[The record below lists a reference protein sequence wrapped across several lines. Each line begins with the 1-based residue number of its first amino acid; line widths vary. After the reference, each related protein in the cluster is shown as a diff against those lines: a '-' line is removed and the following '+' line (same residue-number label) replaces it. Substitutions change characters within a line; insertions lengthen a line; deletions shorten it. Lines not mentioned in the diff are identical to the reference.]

1 MKGSEFIMVM
11 RVTGLASGMNIDEIV
26 ENMMKAQSIPLNKIK
41 QQKTLLEWQRDSY
54 REMNTLL
61 LDFRSQLTNMKL
73 SSFYRT
79 RSVASTNED
88 IVSAT
93 VASGTG
99 QASYTI
105 SKISSL
111 AVAES
116 RMTNSGI
123 SSDKSKVDTT
133 KSLFSIQ
140 DSFANA
146 DKILWKK
153 GSVESKSIVTK
164 EGEPITLGLADGVQI
179 TDLENM
185 TVEVNG
191 KKYTVID
198 SGTPKSGEVIVDKD
212 TGELTFGDT
221 IAANSTVK
229 VNYVTDKKVENK
241 TITKDSTQIQL
252 KGALVSEQVKLS
264 FKYGNGTSIELSDN
278 PKEDNSKIGQ
288 IIDKD
293 GNKFGEINYE
303 TGVITFNS
311 EFSKYFPAETEN
323 SKEKPKL
330 ELTITSQQNYF
341 SFGLTT
347 HTSKGKIDEKFLIQG
362 SESLNSVMSKVNN
375 SKLGVTMFYDSYSDK
390 VTMTRKETGVYNNN
404 KNGKEIEFND
414 EDFLTRVL
422 GFSNNVASEVPS
434 EVPPEVAP
442 EVSPGNYVKAAN
454 ATFIINGLVTSR
466 QSNTF
471 SMNGVTFTLKKTT
484 DTPVTINVNNDND
497 KLYENIKNFVD
508 KYNELVEK
516 IEKKLSEPKYKNY
529 LPLTDD
535 EKEKLSETQQ
545 EKWENMAKS
554 GILRNDSILS
564 GLITQMRTAI
574 YSAVNQDDLD
584 SAMKSLSAIGI
595 TTTADF
601 TTAKLEIN
609 ESKLKAAIEKDP
621 NSIELLFNGTGA
633 TDGQKGVIQRLY
645 DKVNA
650 TMDQLKERAGNSYS
664 VNNQFTIG
672 RQLDDLDDRIE
683 RFEDR
688 LADLET
694 RYYSQFTAME
704 QAIQKAN
711 SQAAYLAQFFQ

>member
-1 MKGSEFIMVM
+1 MKGSEYIMVM

-93 VASGTG
+93 VASGAG
-99 QASYTI
+99 QSSYTI

-123 SSDKSKVDTT
+123 SKQSSNKVDTT
-133 KSLFSIQ
+133 KSLLSIQ

-146 DKILWKK
+146 DKILWKQ
-153 GSVESKSIVTK
+153 GSIESKSIVTK

-191 KKYTVID
+191 IKYTVID
-198 SGTPKSGEVIVDKD
+198 SGTPKSGEVMVNKD

-241 TITKDSTQIQL
+241 TITKDTTQIQL
-252 KGALVSEQVKLS
+252 KGALVAGQIKLS
-264 FKYGNGTSIELSDN
+264 FKDGTDTTIELSDEYTGIDTN
-278 PKEDNSKIGQ
+278 GNRIGKI
-288 IIDKD
+288 KD
-293 GNKFGEINYE
+293 GDKVVGEINYE

-311 EFSKYFPAETEN
+311 EFSNYFPAETEN
-323 SKEKPKL
+323 SEEKPKL

-347 HTSKGKIDEKFLIQG
+347 HTSKGQIDEKFLIQG

-390 VTMTRKETGVYNNN
+390 VTMTRKETGVYNE
-404 KNGKEIEFND
+404 NGQEIEFTD
-414 EDFLTRVL
+414 GDFLTQVL
-422 GFSNNVASEVPS
+422 GFQNGDS
-434 EVPPEVAP
+434 
-442 EVSPGNYVKAAN
+442 GNYIKAEN
-454 ATFIINGLVTSR
+454 ATITVNGLETSR

-471 SMNGVTFTLKKTT
+471 SINGVTFTLKKTT

-497 KLYENIKNFVD
+497 DLFENIKNFVD

-516 IEKKLSEPKYKNY
+516 IEKKLSEPKYKDY

-535 EKEKLSETQQ
+535 EKEELSETQQ

-564 GLITQMRTAI
+564 GLVTQMRTAI
-574 YSAVNQDDLD
+574 YSGVNQDDLD

-633 TDGQKGVIQRLY
+633 MDGQKGVIQRLY

-711 SQAAYLAQFFQ
+711 SQSAYLAQFFQ

>member
-1 MKGSEFIMVM
+1 MVM

-123 SSDKSKVDTT
+123 SKQSSNKVDTT
-133 KSLFSIQ
+133 KSLFTVQ
-140 DSFANA
+140 GAFANEMS
-146 DKILWKK
+146 WKQ

-191 KKYTVID
+191 IKYTVID
-198 SGTPKSGEVIVDKD
+198 GETPKSGEVMVNKD

-241 TITKDSTQIQL
+241 TITKDTTQIQL
-252 KGALVSEQVKLS
+252 KGALVAGQIKLS
-264 FKYGNGTSIELSDN
+264 FKDGTDTTIELSDEYTGIDTN
-278 PKEDNSKIGQ
+278 GNRIGKI
-288 IIDKD
+288 KD
-293 GNKFGEINYE
+293 GDKVVGEINYE

-390 VTMTRKETGVYNNN
+390 VTMTRKETGVYNE
-404 KNGKEIEFND
+404 NGQEIEFTD
-414 EDFLTRVL
+414 GDFLTQVL
-422 GFSNNVASEVPS
+422 GFHNITPDT
-434 EVPPEVAP
+434 
-442 EVSPGNYVKAAN
+442 PGNYVKAEN
-454 ATFIINGLVTSR
+454 ATFIINGLETSR

-497 KLYENIKNFVD
+497 ALFENIKNFVD

-516 IEKKLSEPKYKNY
+516 IEKKLSEPKYKDY

-535 EKEKLSETQQ
+535 EKEELSETQQ

-574 YSAVNQDDLD
+574 YSGVNQDDLD

>member
-1 MKGSEFIMVM
+1 M

-26 ENMMKAQSIPLNKIK
+26 ENMMKAQSLPLNKIK

-79 RSVASTNED
+79 RSVASTNDD
-88 IVSAT
+88 ILSAT
-93 VASGTG
+93 VASGAG

-105 SKISSL
+105 SRISSL

-123 SSDKSKVDTT
+123 SKLSSNKVDTT
-133 KSLFSIQ
+133 KSLFTIQ
-140 DSFANA
+140 DAFANE
-146 DKILWKK
+146 ISWKQ

-179 TDLENM
+179 TDVENM

-198 SGTPKSGEVIVDKD
+198 SGTPKSGEVMVNKG

-241 TITKDSTQIQL
+241 TIAKDTTQIQL
-252 KGALVSEQVKLS
+252 KGALVAGKINLS
-264 FKYGNGTSIELSDN
+264 FKDGAGTTIELSDEYTGVDTN
-278 PKEDNSKIGQ
+278 GNRIGQ
-288 IIDKD
+288 LKD
-293 GNKFGEINYE
+293 GDKVVGEINYE

-311 EFSKYFPAETEN
+311 EFSNYFPAETEN

-347 HTSKGKIDEKFLIQG
+347 HTSKGQIDEKFLIQG

-390 VTMTRKETGVYNNN
+390 VTMTRKETGVYNE
-404 KNGKEIEFND
+404 NGQEIEFKD
-414 EDFLTRVL
+414 GDFLTQVL
-422 GFSNNVASEVPS
+422 GFQNGNS
-434 EVPPEVAP
+434 
-442 EVSPGNYVKAAN
+442 GNYVKAEN
-454 ATFIINGLVTSR
+454 ATFTVNGLETSR

-497 KLYENIKNFVD
+497 GLYENIKSFVD

-516 IEKKLSEPKYKNY
+516 IEKKLSEPKYKKY

-535 EKEKLSETQQ
+535 EKKELSDTQQ

-574 YSAVNQDDLD
+574 YSGVNQDDLD
-584 SAMKSLSAIGI
+584 SSMKALSAIGI

-601 TTAKLEIN
+601 TSAKLEIN

-664 VNNQFTIG
+664 VNNTFTIG

-683 RFEDR
+683 RFEAR
-688 LADLET
+688 LSDLET

-711 SQAAYLAQFFQ
+711 SQAAYLTQFFK

>member
-1 MKGSEFIMVM
+1 MKGSEYIMVM

-93 VASGTG
+93 VASGAG

-123 SSDKSKVDTT
+123 SKLSSNKVDTT

-146 DKILWKK
+146 DKILWKQ

-164 EGEPITLGLADGVQI
+164 EGKPITLGLADGVKI
-179 TDLENM
+179 TDVKNM

-198 SGTPKSGEVIVDKD
+198 SGTPKSGEVMINKD

-229 VNYVTDKKVENK
+229 VSYVTDKKVENK

-264 FKYGNGTSIELSDN
+264 FKDGNGTTIELSDK

-311 EFSKYFPAETEN
+311 EFNKYFPAETEN

-390 VTMTRKETGVYNNN
+390 VTMTRKETGVYNNSE
-404 KNGKEIEFND
+404 NGQEIEFTD
-414 EDFLTRVL
+414 GDFLTQVL
-422 GFSNNVASEVPS
+422 GFQKGDS
-434 EVPPEVAP
+434 
-442 EVSPGNYVKAAN
+442 GNYVKAKN
-454 ATFIINGLVTSR
+454 ATFIINGLETSR

-564 GLITQMRTAI
+564 GLVTQMRTAI
-574 YSAVNQDDLD
+574 YSGVKQDDLD

-601 TTAKLEIN
+601 TTAKIEIN

>member
-1 MKGSEFIMVM
+1 MVM

-93 VASGTG
+93 VASGAG
-99 QASYTI
+99 QSSYTI

-123 SSDKSKVDTT
+123 SKQSSNKVDTT
-133 KSLFSIQ
+133 KSLFTVQ
-140 DSFANA
+140 GAFANEMS
-146 DKILWKK
+146 WEQ

-191 KKYTVID
+191 IKYTVID
-198 SGTPKSGEVIVDKD
+198 SGTPKSGEVMVNKD

-241 TITKDSTQIQL
+241 TITKDTTQIQL
-252 KGALVSEQVKLS
+252 KGALVAGRQIKLS
-264 FKYGNGTSIELSDN
+264 FKDGTDTTIELSDEYTGIDTN
-278 PKEDNSKIGQ
+278 GNRIGKIKDA
-288 IIDKD
+288 DKVV
-293 GNKFGEINYE
+293 GEINYE

-311 EFSKYFPAETEN
+311 EFSNYFPTETEN
-323 SKEKPKL
+323 SEEKPKL

-347 HTSKGKIDEKFLIQG
+347 HTSKGQIDEKFLIQG

-390 VTMTRKETGVYNNN
+390 VTMTRKETGVYNE
-404 KNGKEIEFND
+404 NGQEIEFTD
-414 EDFLTRVL
+414 GDFLTQVL
-422 GFSNNVASEVPS
+422 GFQNGDS
-434 EVPPEVAP
+434 
-442 EVSPGNYVKAAN
+442 GNYIKAEN
-454 ATFIINGLVTSR
+454 ATFTVNGLETSR

-471 SMNGVTFTLKKTT
+471 SINGVTFTLKKTT

-497 KLYENIKNFVD
+497 ALFENIKNFVD

-516 IEKKLSEPKYKNY
+516 IEKKLSEPKYKDY

-535 EKEKLSETQQ
+535 EKEELSETQQ

>member
-1 MKGSEFIMVM
+1 MKGSEFIVVM

-99 QASYTI
+99 QSSYTI

-123 SSDKSKVDTT
+123 SKQSSNKVDTT
-133 KSLFSIQ
+133 KSLFTVQ
-140 DSFANA
+140 GAFANEMS
-146 DKILWKK
+146 WKQ

-179 TDLENM
+179 TDVENM

-198 SGTPKSGEVIVDKD
+198 SGTPDSGEVNPKSGEVIVDKVS
-212 TGELTFGDT
+212 GELTFGDT

-264 FKYGNGTSIELSDN
+264 FKDGNGTSIELSDK
-278 PKEDNSKIGQ
+278 PIEDNSKIGQ

-390 VTMTRKETGVYNNN
+390 VTMTRKETGVYNE
-404 KNGKEIEFND
+404 NGQEIEFTD
-414 EDFLTRVL
+414 GDFLTQVL
-422 GFSNNVASEVPS
+422 GFQNGDS
-434 EVPPEVAP
+434 
-442 EVSPGNYVKAAN
+442 GNYVKAEN
-454 ATFIINGLVTSR
+454 ATFIINGLETSR

-497 KLYENIKNFVD
+497 ALFENIKNFVD

-564 GLITQMRTAI
+564 GLVTQMRTAI
-574 YSAVNQDDLD
+574 YSGVNQDDLD

>member
-1 MKGSEFIMVM
+1 MVM

-93 VASGTG
+93 VASGAG

-105 SKISSL
+105 SKIKSL

-140 DSFANA
+140 DAFA
-146 DKILWKK
+146 KEITWKQ

-164 EGEPITLGLADGVQI
+164 EGEPITLGLADGVKI
-179 TDLENM
+179 TDVKNM

-198 SGTPKSGEVIVDKD
+198 SGTPESGEVKPNSGEVIVDKD

-241 TITKDSTQIQL
+241 TITKDTTQIQL
-252 KGALVSEQVKLS
+252 KGALVAGQIKLS
-264 FKYGNGTSIELSDN
+264 FKDGTDTTIELSDK
-278 PKEDNSKIGQ
+278 PIVDNSKIGQ

-311 EFSKYFPAETEN
+311 EFSNYFPAETEN
-323 SKEKPKL
+323 SEEKPKL

-347 HTSKGKIDEKFLIQG
+347 HTSKGQIDEKFLIQG

-390 VTMTRKETGVYNNN
+390 VTMTRKETGVYNE
-404 KNGKEIEFND
+404 NGQEIEFT
-414 EDFLTRVL
+414 EGDFLTQVL
-422 GFSNNVASEVPS
+422 GFQNITPDT
-434 EVPPEVAP
+434 
-442 EVSPGNYVKAAN
+442 PGNYVKAEN
-454 ATFIINGLVTSR
+454 ATFTVNGLETSR

-484 DTPVTINVNNDND
+484 DTPVTININNDND
-497 KLYENIKNFVD
+497 ALYENIKNFVD

-516 IEKKLSEPKYKNY
+516 IEKKLSEPKYKDY

-535 EKEKLSETQQ
+535 EKEELSETQQ

-564 GLITQMRTAI
+564 GLVTQMRTAI
-574 YSAVNQDDLD
+574 YSGVNQDDLD

>member
-93 VASGTG
+93 VASGAG
-99 QASYTI
+99 QSSYTI
-105 SKISSL
+105 SEISSL

-123 SSDKSKVDTT
+123 SKQSSNKVDTT
-133 KSLFSIQ
+133 KSLFTVQ
-140 DSFANA
+140 GAFANEMS
-146 DKILWKK
+146 WKQ

-191 KKYTVID
+191 IKYTVID
-198 SGTPKSGEVIVDKD
+198 SGTPKSGEVLVNKD

-241 TITKDSTQIQL
+241 TITKDTTQIQL
-252 KGALVSEQVKLS
+252 KGALVAGQIKLS
-264 FKYGNGTSIELSDN
+264 FKDGTDTTIELSDEYTGIDTN
-278 PKEDNSKIGQ
+278 GNRIGKI
-288 IIDKD
+288 KD
-293 GNKFGEINYE
+293 GDKVVGEINYE

-311 EFSKYFPAETEN
+311 EFSNYFPAETEN
-323 SKEKPKL
+323 SEEKPKL

-347 HTSKGKIDEKFLIQG
+347 HTSKGQIDEKFLIQG

-390 VTMTRKETGVYNNN
+390 VTMTRKETGVYNE
-404 KNGKEIEFND
+404 NGQEIEFTD
-414 EDFLTRVL
+414 GDFLTQVL
-422 GFSNNVASEVPS
+422 GFQNGDS
-434 EVPPEVAP
+434 
-442 EVSPGNYVKAAN
+442 GNYIKAEN
-454 ATFIINGLVTSR
+454 ATFTVNGLETSR

-497 KLYENIKNFVD
+497 ALFENIKNFVD

>member
-1 MKGSEFIMVM
+1 MVM

-99 QASYTI
+99 QSSYTI

-123 SSDKSKVDTT
+123 SKQSSNKVDTT
-133 KSLFSIQ
+133 KSLFTVQ
-140 DSFANA
+140 GAFANEMS
-146 DKILWKK
+146 WKQ

-191 KKYTVID
+191 IKYTVID
-198 SGTPKSGEVIVDKD
+198 GETPKSGEVMVNKD

-241 TITKDSTQIQL
+241 TITKDTTQIQL
-252 KGALVSEQVKLS
+252 KGALVAGQIKLS
-264 FKYGNGTSIELSDN
+264 FKDGTDTTIELSDEYTGIDTN
-278 PKEDNSKIGQ
+278 GNRIGKI
-288 IIDKD
+288 KD
-293 GNKFGEINYE
+293 GDKVVGEINYE

-311 EFSKYFPAETEN
+311 EFSNYFPAETEN

-390 VTMTRKETGVYNNN
+390 VTMTRKETGVYNNSE
-404 KNGKEIEFND
+404 NGKEIEFTD
-414 EDFLTRVL
+414 GDFLTQVL
-422 GFSNNVASEVPS
+422 GFQNGDS
-434 EVPPEVAP
+434 
-442 EVSPGNYVKAAN
+442 GNYVKAEN
-454 ATFIINGLVTSR
+454 ATFIINGLETSR

-497 KLYENIKNFVD
+497 ALFENIKNFVD

-564 GLITQMRTAI
+564 GLVTQMRTAI
-574 YSAVNQDDLD
+574 YSGVNQDDLD

-688 LADLET
+688 LADFET

>member
-1 MKGSEFIMVM
+1 MVM

-79 RSVASTNED
+79 RSIASTNED

-105 SKISSL
+105 SKIKSL

-133 KSLFSIQ
+133 KSLFTVQ
-140 DSFANA
+140 GAFANEMS
-146 DKILWKK
+146 WKQ

-191 KKYTVID
+191 IKYTVID
-198 SGTPKSGEVIVDKD
+198 SGTPKSGEVMVNKD

-241 TITKDSTQIQL
+241 TITKDTTQIQL
-252 KGALVSEQVKLS
+252 KGALVAGQIKLS
-264 FKYGNGTSIELSDN
+264 FKDGTDTTIELSDKYTGIDTN
-278 PKEDNSKIGQ
+278 GNRIGQ
-288 IIDKD
+288 LKD
-293 GNKFGEINYE
+293 GDKVVGEINYE

-390 VTMTRKETGVYNNN
+390 VTMTRKETGVYNNSE
-404 KNGKEIEFND
+404 NGQEIEFTD
-414 EDFLTRVL
+414 GDFLTQVL
-422 GFSNNVASEVPS
+422 GFHNITPDT
-434 EVPPEVAP
+434 
-442 EVSPGNYVKAAN
+442 PGNYVKAKN
-454 ATFIINGLVTSR
+454 ATFIINGLETSR

-564 GLITQMRTAI
+564 GLVTQMRTAI
-574 YSAVNQDDLD
+574 YSGVKQDDLD

>member
-1 MKGSEFIMVM
+1 MVM

-93 VASGTG
+93 VASGAG
-99 QASYTI
+99 QSSYTI

-123 SSDKSKVDTT
+123 SKQSFNKVDTT
-133 KSLFSIQ
+133 KSLFTVQ
-140 DSFANA
+140 GAFANEMS
-146 DKILWKK
+146 WKQ

-191 KKYTVID
+191 IKYTVID
-198 SGTPKSGEVIVDKD
+198 SGTPKSGEVMVNKD

-241 TITKDSTQIQL
+241 TITKDTTQIQL
-252 KGALVSEQVKLS
+252 KGALVAGQIKLS
-264 FKYGNGTSIELSDN
+264 FKDGTDTTIELSDEYTGIDTN
-278 PKEDNSKIGQ
+278 GNRIGKI
-288 IIDKD
+288 KD
-293 GNKFGEINYE
+293 GDKVVGEINYE

-311 EFSKYFPAETEN
+311 EFSNYFPAETEN
-323 SKEKPKL
+323 SEEKPKL

-347 HTSKGKIDEKFLIQG
+347 HTSKGQIDEKFLIQG

-390 VTMTRKETGVYNNN
+390 VTMTRKETGVYNE
-404 KNGKEIEFND
+404 NGQEIEFTD
-414 EDFLTRVL
+414 GDFLTQVL
-422 GFSNNVASEVPS
+422 GFQNGDS
-434 EVPPEVAP
+434 
-442 EVSPGNYVKAAN
+442 GNYIKAEN
-454 ATFIINGLVTSR
+454 ATFTVNGLETSR

-471 SMNGVTFTLKKTT
+471 SINGVTFTLKKTT

-497 KLYENIKNFVD
+497 ALFENIKNFVD

-516 IEKKLSEPKYKNY
+516 IEKKLSEPKYKDY

-535 EKEKLSETQQ
+535 EKEELSETQQ

>member
-1 MKGSEFIMVM
+1 MVM

-93 VASGTG
+93 VASGAG
-99 QASYTI
+99 QSSYTI

-123 SSDKSKVDTT
+123 SKQSSNKVDTT

-140 DSFANA
+140 DAFA
-146 DKILWKK
+146 KEMSWKQ

-164 EGEPITLGLADGVQI
+164 EGGRTISLGLADGVQI

-191 KKYTVID
+191 IKYTVID
-198 SGTPKSGEVIVDKD
+198 GETPKSGEVMVNKD

-241 TITKDSTQIQL
+241 TITKDTTQIQL
-252 KGALVSEQVKLS
+252 KGALVSEQIKLS
-264 FKYGNGTSIELSDN
+264 FKDGTDTTIELSDEYTGIDTN
-278 PKEDNSKIGQ
+278 GNRIGKI
-288 IIDKD
+288 KD
-293 GNKFGEINYE
+293 GDKVVGEINYE

-311 EFSKYFPAETEN
+311 EFSNYFPAETEN
-323 SKEKPKL
+323 SEEKPKL

-390 VTMTRKETGVYNNN
+390 VTMTRKETGVYNNSE
-404 KNGKEIEFND
+404 NGKEIEFA
-414 EDFLTRVL
+414 EGDFLTQVL
-422 GFSNNVASEVPS
+422 GFHNITPDT
-434 EVPPEVAP
+434 
-442 EVSPGNYVKAAN
+442 PGNYIKAEN
-454 ATFIINGLVTSR
+454 ATFIINGLETSR

-471 SMNGVTFTLKKTT
+471 SINGVTFTLKKTT

-497 KLYENIKNFVD
+497 ALFENIKNFVD

-516 IEKKLSEPKYKNY
+516 IEKKLSEPKYKDY

-535 EKEKLSETQQ
+535 EKEELSETQQ

-574 YSAVNQDDLD
+574 YSGVNQDDLD

>member
-1 MKGSEFIMVM
+1 MKGSEDIMVL

-26 ENMMKAQSIPLNKIK
+26 ENMIKAQSIPLNKIK

-79 RSVASTNED
+79 RSVSSTNEEL
-88 IVSAT
+88 VSAT
-93 VASGTG
+93 VASAAG

-116 RMTNSGI
+116 RMTASGI
-123 SSDKSKVDTT
+123 SSESSKVDTT
-133 KSLFSIQ
+133 KSLFTIQ
-140 DSFANA
+140 KDFANT
-146 DKILWKK
+146 ISWKQ

-179 TDLENM
+179 TDVENM

-191 KKYTVID
+191 KKYMVID
-198 SGTPKSGEVIVDKD
+198 SGTPNSGEVMVNKD

-241 TITKDSTQIQL
+241 TITNETTQIQL
-252 KGALVSEQVKLS
+252 KGALVEGQIKLS
-264 FKYGNGTSIELSDN
+264 FKDDTGENIELSDQYTGIDKN
-278 PKEDNSKIGQ
+278 GNRIGQ
-288 IIDKD
+288 IKD
-293 GNKFGEINYE
+293 GDEVVGEINYE
-303 TGVITFNS
+303 TGVITFNPK
-311 EFSKYFPAETEN
+311 FSDYFPAETED

-330 ELTITSQQNYF
+330 EMTITSQQNYF

-347 HTSKGKIDEKFLIQG
+347 HTSKGQIDETFLIQG

-390 VTMTRKETGVYNNN
+390 VTMTRKETGVYNE
-404 KNGKEIEFND
+404 NGQEIEFT
-414 EDFLTRVL
+414 EGDFLTQVL
-422 GFSNNVASEVPS
+422 GFQNVTPENSE
-434 EVPPEVAP
+434 
-442 EVSPGNYVKAAN
+442 NYIEAKN
-454 ATFIINGLVTSR
+454 ATFTINGLETSR

-484 DTPVTINVNNDND
+484 DEPVTINVNNDND
-497 KLYENIKNFVD
+497 ALYENIKSFVD

-516 IEKKLSEPKYKNY
+516 IEKKLSEPKYKDY

-535 EKEKLSETQQ
+535 ERENLSETQQ
-545 EKWENMAKS
+545 EKWEDMAKS

-574 YSAVNQDDLD
+574 YSGVNQDGLD
-584 SAMKSLSAIGI
+584 STMKSLSAIGI

-601 TTAKLEIN
+601 TSAKLEID
-609 ESKLKAAIEKDP
+609 ETKLKAAIEKDP

-688 LADLET
+688 LANLET

>member
-1 MKGSEFIMVM
+1 MVM

-93 VASGTG
+93 VASGAG

-105 SKISSL
+105 SKIKSL

-146 DKILWKK
+146 DKILWKQ

-164 EGEPITLGLADGVQI
+164 EGKPITLGLADGVQI
-179 TDLENM
+179 TDVENM

-191 KKYTVID
+191 KKYTVIESETTD
-198 SGTPKSGEVIVDKD
+198 SGEVNPNSGEVIVDKVS
-212 TGELTFGDT
+212 GELTFGDT

-241 TITKDSTQIQL
+241 TITKDTTQIQL

-264 FKYGNGTSIELSDN
+264 FKDGNGTSIELSDK
-278 PKEDNSKIGQ
+278 PIEDNSKIGQ

-390 VTMTRKETGVYNNN
+390 VTMTRKETGVYNNSE
-404 KNGKEIEFND
+404 NGKEIEFTD
-414 EDFLTRVL
+414 GDFLTQVL
-422 GFSNNVASEVPS
+422 GFQNGDS
-434 EVPPEVAP
+434 
-442 EVSPGNYVKAAN
+442 GNYINAEN
-454 ATFIINGLVTSR
+454 ATFTVNGLETSR

-471 SMNGVTFTLKKTT
+471 SINGVTFTLKKTT

-516 IEKKLSEPKYKNY
+516 IEKKLSEKKYKNY

-564 GLITQMRTAI
+564 GLVTQMRTAI
-574 YSAVNQDDLD
+574 YSGVKQDDLD

>member
-1 MKGSEFIMVM
+1 MVM

-93 VASGTG
+93 VASGAG
-99 QASYTI
+99 QSSYTI

-123 SSDKSKVDTT
+123 SKQSSNKVDTT
-133 KSLFSIQ
+133 KSLFTVQ
-140 DSFANA
+140 GAFANEMS
-146 DKILWKK
+146 WKQ

-191 KKYTVID
+191 IKYTVID
-198 SGTPKSGEVIVDKD
+198 SGTPKSGEVMVNKD

-241 TITKDSTQIQL
+241 TITKDTTQIQL
-252 KGALVSEQVKLS
+252 KGALVAGQIKLS
-264 FKYGNGTSIELSDN
+264 FKDGTDTTIELSDEYTGIDTN
-278 PKEDNSKIGQ
+278 GNRIGKIKGG
-288 IIDKD
+288 DKVV
-293 GNKFGEINYE
+293 GEINYE

-311 EFSKYFPAETEN
+311 EFSNYFPAETEN
-323 SKEKPKL
+323 SEEKPKL

-347 HTSKGKIDEKFLIQG
+347 HTSKGQIDEKFLIQG

-390 VTMTRKETGVYNNN
+390 VTMTRKETGVYNE
-404 KNGKEIEFND
+404 NGQEIEFTD
-414 EDFLTRVL
+414 GDFLTQVL
-422 GFSNNVASEVPS
+422 GFQNGDS
-434 EVPPEVAP
+434 
-442 EVSPGNYVKAAN
+442 GNYIKAEN
-454 ATFIINGLVTSR
+454 ATFTVNGLETSR

-471 SMNGVTFTLKKTT
+471 SINGVTFTLKKTT

-497 KLYENIKNFVD
+497 ALFENIKNFVD

>member
-1 MKGSEFIMVM
+1 MVM

-93 VASGTG
+93 VASGAG
-99 QASYTI
+99 QSSYTI

-123 SSDKSKVDTT
+123 SKQSSNKVDTT
-133 KSLFSIQ
+133 KSLFTVQ
-140 DSFANA
+140 GAFANEMS
-146 DKILWKK
+146 WKQ

-191 KKYTVID
+191 IKYTVID
-198 SGTPKSGEVIVDKD
+198 SGTPKSGEVMVNKD

-241 TITKDSTQIQL
+241 TITKDTTQIQL
-252 KGALVSEQVKLS
+252 KGALVAGQIKLS
-264 FKYGNGTSIELSDN
+264 FKDGTDTTIELSDEYTGIDTN
-278 PKEDNSKIGQ
+278 GNRIGKI
-288 IIDKD
+288 KD
-293 GNKFGEINYE
+293 GDKVVGEINYE

-323 SKEKPKL
+323 SEEKPKL

-347 HTSKGKIDEKFLIQG
+347 HTSKGQIDEKFLIQG

-390 VTMTRKETGVYNNN
+390 VTMTRKETGVYNE
-404 KNGKEIEFND
+404 NGQEIEFTD
-414 EDFLTRVL
+414 GDFLTQVL
-422 GFSNNVASEVPS
+422 GFQNGDS
-434 EVPPEVAP
+434 
-442 EVSPGNYVKAAN
+442 GNYIKAEN
-454 ATFIINGLVTSR
+454 ATFTVNGLETSR

-471 SMNGVTFTLKKTT
+471 SINGVTFTLKKTT

-497 KLYENIKNFVD
+497 ALFENIKNFVD

-516 IEKKLSEPKYKNY
+516 IEKKLSEPKYKDY

-535 EKEKLSETQQ
+535 EKEELSETQQ

>member
-1 MKGSEFIMVM
+1 MVM

-79 RSVASTNED
+79 RSIASTNED

-123 SSDKSKVDTT
+123 SKLSSNKVDTT

-140 DSFANA
+140 DAFA
-146 DKILWKK
+146 KEITWKQ

-164 EGEPITLGLADGVQI
+164 EGEPITLGLADGVKI
-179 TDLENM
+179 TDVENM

-198 SGTPKSGEVIVDKD
+198 SGTPDSGEVNPKSGEVIVDKVS
-212 TGELTFGDT
+212 GELTFGDT

-241 TITKDSTQIQL
+241 TITKDTTQIQL
-252 KGALVSEQVKLS
+252 KGALVAGQIKLS
-264 FKYGNGTSIELSDN
+264 FKDGTDTTIELSDEYTGIDTN
-278 PKEDNSKIGQ
+278 GNRIGKI
-288 IIDKD
+288 KD
-293 GNKFGEINYE
+293 GDKVVGEINYE

-311 EFSKYFPAETEN
+311 EFNKYFPAETEN

-390 VTMTRKETGVYNNN
+390 VTMTRKETGVYNNSE
-404 KNGKEIEFND
+404 NGQEIEFTD
-414 EDFLTRVL
+414 GDFLTQVL
-422 GFSNNVASEVPS
+422 GFQNGDS
-434 EVPPEVAP
+434 
-442 EVSPGNYVKAAN
+442 GNYIKAEN
-454 ATFIINGLVTSR
+454 ATFTVNGLETSR

-471 SMNGVTFTLKKTT
+471 SINGVTFTLKKTT

-497 KLYENIKNFVD
+497 ALFENIKNFVD

-516 IEKKLSEPKYKNY
+516 IEKKLSEPKYKDY

-535 EKEKLSETQQ
+535 EKEELSETQQ

>member
-93 VASGTG
+93 VASGAG
-99 QASYTI
+99 QSSYTI

-123 SSDKSKVDTT
+123 SKQSSNKVDTT
-133 KSLFSIQ
+133 KSLFTVQ
-140 DSFANA
+140 GAFANEMS
-146 DKILWKK
+146 WKQ

-191 KKYTVID
+191 IKYTVID
-198 SGTPKSGEVIVDKD
+198 SGTPKSGEVMVNKD

-241 TITKDSTQIQL
+241 TITKDTTQIQL
-252 KGALVSEQVKLS
+252 KGALVAGQIKLS
-264 FKYGNGTSIELSDN
+264 FKDGTDTTIELSDEYTGIDTN
-278 PKEDNSKIGQ
+278 GNRIGKI
-288 IIDKD
+288 KD
-293 GNKFGEINYE
+293 GDKVVGEINYE

-311 EFSKYFPAETEN
+311 EFSNYFPAETEN
-323 SKEKPKL
+323 SEEKPKL

-347 HTSKGKIDEKFLIQG
+347 HTSKGQIDEKFLIQG

-390 VTMTRKETGVYNNN
+390 VTMTRKETGVYNE
-404 KNGKEIEFND
+404 NGQEIEFTD
-414 EDFLTRVL
+414 GDFLTQVL
-422 GFSNNVASEVPS
+422 GFHNITPDT
-434 EVPPEVAP
+434 
-442 EVSPGNYVKAAN
+442 PGNYVKAEN
-454 ATFIINGLVTSR
+454 ATFIINGLETSR

-497 KLYENIKNFVD
+497 KLYENIKSFVD

-564 GLITQMRTAI
+564 GLVTQMRTAI
-574 YSAVNQDDLD
+574 YSGVNQDDLD

-711 SQAAYLAQFFQ
+711 SQSAYLAQFFQ

>member
-1 MKGSEFIMVM
+1 MVM

-79 RSVASTNED
+79 RSIASTNED

-93 VASGTG
+93 VASGAG

-123 SSDKSKVDTT
+123 SKLSSNKVDTT

-140 DSFANA
+140 DAFA
-146 DKILWKK
+146 KEITWKQ

-191 KKYTVID
+191 IKYTVID
-198 SGTPKSGEVIVDKD
+198 GETPKSGEVMVNKD

-229 VNYVTDKKVENK
+229 VSYVTDKKVENK

-264 FKYGNGTSIELSDN
+264 FKDGNGTSIELSDK
-278 PKEDNSKIGQ
+278 PIEDNSKIGQ

-293 GNKFGEINYE
+293 GNKVGEINYE

-311 EFSKYFPAETEN
+311 EFSNYFPAETEN
-323 SKEKPKL
+323 SEEKPKL

-390 VTMTRKETGVYNNN
+390 VTMTRKETGVYNE
-404 KNGKEIEFND
+404 NGQEIEFTD
-414 EDFLTRVL
+414 GDFLTQVL
-422 GFSNNVASEVPS
+422 GFQNGDS
-434 EVPPEVAP
+434 
-442 EVSPGNYVKAAN
+442 GNYVKAEN
-454 ATFIINGLVTSR
+454 ATFIINGLETSR

-471 SMNGVTFTLKKTT
+471 SINGVTFTLKKTT

-497 KLYENIKNFVD
+497 KLYENIKSFVD

-564 GLITQMRTAI
+564 GLVTQMRTAI
-574 YSAVNQDDLD
+574 YSGVNQDDLD

>member
-1 MKGSEFIMVM
+1 MKGSEYIMVM

-93 VASGTG
+93 VASGAG
-99 QASYTI
+99 QSSYTI

-123 SSDKSKVDTT
+123 SKQSSNKVDTT
-133 KSLFSIQ
+133 KSLLSIQ

-146 DKILWKK
+146 DKILWKQ

-191 KKYTVID
+191 MKYTVID
-198 SGTPKSGEVIVDKD
+198 SGTPKSGEVMVNKD

-241 TITKDSTQIQL
+241 TITKDTTQIQL
-252 KGALVSEQVKLS
+252 KGALVAGQIKLS
-264 FKYGNGTSIELSDN
+264 FKDGTDTTIELSDEYTGIDTN
-278 PKEDNSKIGQ
+278 GNRIGKI
-288 IIDKD
+288 KD
-293 GNKFGEINYE
+293 GDKVVGEINYE

-311 EFSKYFPAETEN
+311 EFSNYFPAETEN
-323 SKEKPKL
+323 SEEKPKL

-347 HTSKGKIDEKFLIQG
+347 HTSKGQIDEKFLIQG

-390 VTMTRKETGVYNNN
+390 VTMTRKETGVYNE
-404 KNGKEIEFND
+404 NGQEIEFTD
-414 EDFLTRVL
+414 GDFLTQVL
-422 GFSNNVASEVPS
+422 GFQNGDS
-434 EVPPEVAP
+434 
-442 EVSPGNYVKAAN
+442 GNYIKAEN
-454 ATFIINGLVTSR
+454 ATFTVNGLETSR

-471 SMNGVTFTLKKTT
+471 SINGVTFTLKKTT

-497 KLYENIKNFVD
+497 DLFENIKNFVD

-516 IEKKLSEPKYKNY
+516 IEKKLSEPKYKDY

-535 EKEKLSETQQ
+535 EKEELSETQQ

-564 GLITQMRTAI
+564 GLVTQMRTAI
-574 YSAVNQDDLD
+574 YSGVNQDDLD

-633 TDGQKGVIQRLY
+633 MDGQKGVIQRLY

-711 SQAAYLAQFFQ
+711 SQSAYLAQFFQ

>member
-1 MKGSEFIMVM
+1 MVM

-93 VASGTG
+93 VASGAG
-99 QASYTI
+99 QSSYTI

-123 SSDKSKVDTT
+123 SKQSSNKVDTT
-133 KSLFSIQ
+133 KSLFTVQ
-140 DSFANA
+140 GAFAN
-146 DKILWKK
+146 KMSWKQ

-191 KKYTVID
+191 IKYTVID
-198 SGTPKSGEVIVDKD
+198 SGTPKSGEVMVNKD

-241 TITKDSTQIQL
+241 TITKDTTQIQL
-252 KGALVSEQVKLS
+252 KGALVPEQIKLS
-264 FKYGNGTSIELSDN
+264 FKDSAGTTVELSDEY
-278 PKEDNSKIGQ
+278 KEVDTNGNRIGQ
-288 IIDKD
+288 LKD
-293 GNKFGEINYE
+293 GDKVVGEINYE

-311 EFSKYFPAETEN
+311 EFSNYFPAETEN
-323 SKEKPKL
+323 SEEKPKL

-347 HTSKGKIDEKFLIQG
+347 HTSKGQIDEKFLIQG

-390 VTMTRKETGVYNNN
+390 VTMTRKETGVYNE
-404 KNGKEIEFND
+404 NGQEIEFTD
-414 EDFLTRVL
+414 GDFLTQVL
-422 GFSNNVASEVPS
+422 GFQNGDS
-434 EVPPEVAP
+434 
-442 EVSPGNYVKAAN
+442 GNYIKAEN
-454 ATFIINGLVTSR
+454 ATFTVNGLETSR

-471 SMNGVTFTLKKTT
+471 SINGVTFTLKKTT

-497 KLYENIKNFVD
+497 KLYENIKSFVD

-564 GLITQMRTAI
+564 GLVTQMRTAI

>member
-1 MKGSEFIMVM
+1 MKGSEYIMVM

-93 VASGTG
+93 VASGAG
-99 QASYTI
+99 QSSYTI
-105 SKISSL
+105 SEISSL

-123 SSDKSKVDTT
+123 SKQSSNKVDTT
-133 KSLFSIQ
+133 KSLFTVQ
-140 DSFANA
+140 GAFAN
-146 DKILWKK
+146 KMSWKQ

-198 SGTPKSGEVIVDKD
+198 SGTPKSGEVMINKD

-229 VNYVTDKKVENK
+229 VSYVTDKKVENK

-264 FKYGNGTSIELSDN
+264 FKDGNGTTIELSDKYTGIDTN
-278 PKEDNSKIGQ
+278 GNRIGQ
-288 IIDKD
+288 LKD
-293 GNKFGEINYE
+293 GDKVVGEINYE

-390 VTMTRKETGVYNNN
+390 VTMTRKETGVYNNSE
-404 KNGKEIEFND
+404 NGQEIEFTD
-414 EDFLTRVL
+414 GDFLTQVL
-422 GFSNNVASEVPS
+422 GFHNITPD
-434 EVPPEVAP
+434 P
-442 EVSPGNYVKAAN
+442 PGNYVKAKN
-454 ATFIINGLVTSR
+454 ATFIINGLETSR

-516 IEKKLSEPKYKNY
+516 IEKKLSEKKYKNY

-564 GLITQMRTAI
+564 GLVTQMRTAI
-574 YSAVNQDDLD
+574 YSGVKQDDLD

-683 RFEDR
+683 RFEAR
-688 LADLET
+688 LSDLET

-711 SQAAYLAQFFQ
+711 SQAAYLTQFFK

>member
-93 VASGTG
+93 VASGAG

-123 SSDKSKVDTT
+123 SKLSSNKVDTT

-140 DSFANA
+140 DAFA
-146 DKILWKK
+146 KEITWKQ

-164 EGEPITLGLADGVQI
+164 EGEPITLGLADGVKI
-179 TDLENM
+179 TDVENM

-198 SGTPKSGEVIVDKD
+198 SGTPKSGEVMINKD
-212 TGELTFGDT
+212 TGVLTFGDT

-229 VNYVTDKKVENK
+229 VSYVTDKKVENK
-241 TITKDSTQIQL
+241 TITKDTTQIQL
-252 KGALVSEQVKLS
+252 KGALVSEQIKLS
-264 FKYGNGTSIELSDN
+264 FKDGNGTSIELSDK
-278 PKEDNSKIGQ
+278 PKEDNSKIGE

-293 GNKFGEINYE
+293 KNKFGEINYE

-311 EFSKYFPAETEN
+311 EFSNYFPAETEN
-323 SKEKPKL
+323 SEEKPKL

-347 HTSKGKIDEKFLIQG
+347 HTSKGQIDEKFLIQG

-390 VTMTRKETGVYNNN
+390 VTMTRKETGVYNE
-404 KNGKEIEFND
+404 NGQEIEFTD
-414 EDFLTRVL
+414 GDFLTQVL
-422 GFSNNVASEVPS
+422 GFHNITPDT
-434 EVPPEVAP
+434 
-442 EVSPGNYVKAAN
+442 PGNYVKAEN
-454 ATFIINGLVTSR
+454 ATFIINGLETSR

-497 KLYENIKNFVD
+497 KLYENIKSFVD

>member
-1 MKGSEFIMVM
+1 MVL

-93 VASGTG
+93 VASGAG
-99 QASYTI
+99 QSSYTI

-123 SSDKSKVDTT
+123 SKQSSNKVDTT
-133 KSLFSIQ
+133 KSLFTVQ
-140 DSFANA
+140 GAFANEMS
-146 DKILWKK
+146 WKQ

-191 KKYTVID
+191 IKYTVID
-198 SGTPKSGEVIVDKD
+198 SGTPKSGEVMVNKD

-241 TITKDSTQIQL
+241 TITKDTTQIQL
-252 KGALVSEQVKLS
+252 KGALVAGQIKLS
-264 FKYGNGTSIELSDN
+264 FKDGTDTTIELSDEYTGIDTN
-278 PKEDNSKIGQ
+278 GNRIGKI
-288 IIDKD
+288 KD
-293 GNKFGEINYE
+293 GDKVVGEINYE

-311 EFSKYFPAETEN
+311 EFSNYFPAETEN
-323 SKEKPKL
+323 SEEKPKL

-347 HTSKGKIDEKFLIQG
+347 HTSKGQIDEKFLIQG

-390 VTMTRKETGVYNNN
+390 VTMTRKETGVYNE
-404 KNGKEIEFND
+404 NGQEIEFT
-414 EDFLTRVL
+414 EGDFLTQVL
-422 GFSNNVASEVPS
+422 GFQNVTPENSE
-434 EVPPEVAP
+434 
-442 EVSPGNYVKAAN
+442 NYIEAKN
-454 ATFIINGLVTSR
+454 ATFTINGLETSR

-484 DTPVTINVNNDND
+484 DEPVTINVNNDND
-497 KLYENIKNFVD
+497 ALYENIKSFVD

-516 IEKKLSEPKYKNY
+516 IEKKLSEPKYKDY

-535 EKEKLSETQQ
+535 ERENLSETQQ
-545 EKWENMAKS
+545 EKWEDMAKS

-574 YSAVNQDDLD
+574 YSGVNQDDLD
-584 SAMKSLSAIGI
+584 STMKSLSAIGI

-601 TTAKLEIN
+601 TSAKLEID
-609 ESKLKAAIEKDP
+609 ETKLKAAIEKDP

-688 LADLET
+688 LANLET

>member
-1 MKGSEFIMVM
+1 MVM

-93 VASGTG
+93 VASGAG
-99 QASYTI
+99 QSSYTI

-123 SSDKSKVDTT
+123 SKQSSNKVDTT
-133 KSLFSIQ
+133 KSLFTVQ
-140 DSFANA
+140 GAFAN
-146 DKILWKK
+146 KMSWKQ

-191 KKYTVID
+191 IKYTVID
-198 SGTPKSGEVIVDKD
+198 SGTPKSGEVMVNKD

-241 TITKDSTQIQL
+241 TITKDTTQIQL
-252 KGALVSEQVKLS
+252 KGALVPEQIKLS
-264 FKYGNGTSIELSDN
+264 FKDSAGTTVELSDEY
-278 PKEDNSKIGQ
+278 KEVDTNGNRIGQ
-288 IIDKD
+288 LKD
-293 GNKFGEINYE
+293 GDKVVGEINYE

-347 HTSKGKIDEKFLIQG
+347 HTSKGQIDEKFLIQG

-390 VTMTRKETGVYNNN
+390 VTMTRKETGVYNE
-404 KNGKEIEFND
+404 NGQEIEFTD
-414 EDFLTRVL
+414 GDFLTQVL
-422 GFSNNVASEVPS
+422 GFQNGDS
-434 EVPPEVAP
+434 
-442 EVSPGNYVKAAN
+442 GNYIKAEN
-454 ATFIINGLVTSR
+454 ATFTVNGLETSR

-471 SMNGVTFTLKKTT
+471 SINGVTFTLKKTT

-497 KLYENIKNFVD
+497 KLYENIKSFVD

-564 GLITQMRTAI
+564 GLVTQMRTAI

>member
-1 MKGSEFIMVM
+1 MKGSEYIMVM

-26 ENMMKAQSIPLNKIK
+26 ENMMKAQSLPLNKIK

-61 LDFRSQLTNMKL
+61 LDFRTQLTNMKL

-88 IVSAT
+88 ILSAT
-93 VASGTG
+93 VASGAG

-123 SSDKSKVDTT
+123 SKQSSNKVDTT

-140 DSFANA
+140 AAFAK
-146 DKILWKK
+146 DITWKQ

-179 TDLENM
+179 TDVENM

-191 KKYTVID
+191 KKYMVVN
-198 SGTPKSGEVIVDKD
+198 SETPKSGEVMVNKD
-212 TGELTFGDT
+212 TGELTFGDA

-241 TITKDSTQIQL
+241 TITKDTTQIQL
-252 KGALVSEQVKLS
+252 KGALVAGQIKLS
-264 FKYGNGTSIELSDN
+264 FKDSAGTTIELSDEYTGFDTN
-278 PKEDNSKIGQ
+278 GNRIGQ
-288 IIDKD
+288 LKDKD
-293 GNKFGEINYE
+293 GKVVGDINYE
-303 TGVITFNS
+303 KGTITFNS
-311 EFSKYFPAETEN
+311 EFSNYFPAETEN
-323 SKEKPKL
+323 SEEKPKL
-330 ELTITSQQNYF
+330 EMTITSQQNYF

-347 HTSKGKIDEKFLIQG
+347 HTSKGKMDEKFLIQG
-362 SESLNSVMSKVNN
+362 SESLNSVISKVNN

-390 VTMTRKETGVYNNN
+390 VTMTRKETGVYNESE
-404 KNGKEIEFND
+404 NGQEIEFKD
-414 EDFLTRVL
+414 GDFLTQVL
-422 GFSNNVASEVPS
+422 GFQNGNS
-434 EVPPEVAP
+434 
-442 EVSPGNYVKAAN
+442 GNYVKAEN
-454 ATFIINGLVTSR
+454 ATFTINGLETSR

-497 KLYENIKNFVD
+497 KLYENIKSFVD

-535 EKEKLSETQQ
+535 EKEKLSDTQQ

-574 YSAVNQDDLD
+574 YSGVNQDDLD
-584 SAMKSLSAIGI
+584 SSMKALSSIGI

-601 TTAKLEIN
+601 TSAKLEIN

-664 VNNQFTIG
+664 VNNTFTIG

-683 RFEDR
+683 RFEAR
-688 LADLET
+688 LSDLET

-711 SQAAYLAQFFQ
+711 SQAAYLTQFFK

>member
-79 RSVASTNED
+79 RSIASTNED

-93 VASGTG
+93 VASGAG

-123 SSDKSKVDTT
+123 SKLSSNKVDTT

-140 DSFANA
+140 DAFA
-146 DKILWKK
+146 KEITWKQ

-164 EGEPITLGLADGVQI
+164 EGKPITLGLADGVKI

-198 SGTPKSGEVIVDKD
+198 SGTPESGEVIVDKD

-241 TITKDSTQIQL
+241 TITKDTTQIQL
-252 KGALVSEQVKLS
+252 KGALVAGQIKLS
-264 FKYGNGTSIELSDN
+264 FKDGTDTTIELSDEYTGIDTN
-278 PKEDNSKIGQ
+278 GNRIGKI
-288 IIDKD
+288 KD
-293 GNKFGEINYE
+293 GDKVVGEINYE

-311 EFSKYFPAETEN
+311 EFSNYFPAETEN
-323 SKEKPKL
+323 SEEKPKL

-347 HTSKGKIDEKFLIQG
+347 HTSKGQIDEKFLIQG

-390 VTMTRKETGVYNNN
+390 VTMTRKETGVYNE
-404 KNGKEIEFND
+404 NGQEIEFTD
-414 EDFLTRVL
+414 GDFLTQVL
-422 GFSNNVASEVPS
+422 GFQNGDS
-434 EVPPEVAP
+434 
-442 EVSPGNYVKAAN
+442 GNYIKAEN
-454 ATFIINGLVTSR
+454 ATFTVNGLETSR

-471 SMNGVTFTLKKTT
+471 SINGVTFTLKKTT

-497 KLYENIKNFVD
+497 ALFENIKNFVD

-516 IEKKLSEPKYKNY
+516 IEKKLSEPKYKDY

-535 EKEKLSETQQ
+535 EKEELSETQQ

>member
-1 MKGSEFIMVM
+1 M

-26 ENMMKAQSIPLNKIK
+26 ENMMKAQSLPLNKIK

-79 RSVASTNED
+79 RSVASTNDD
-88 IVSAT
+88 ILSAT
-93 VASGTG
+93 VASGAG

-105 SKISSL
+105 SRISSL

-123 SSDKSKVDTT
+123 SKLSSNKVDTT
-133 KSLFSIQ
+133 KSLFTIQ
-140 DSFANA
+140 DAFANE
-146 DKILWKK
+146 ISWKQ

-179 TDLENM
+179 TDVENM

-198 SGTPKSGEVIVDKD
+198 SGTPKSGEVMVNKG

-241 TITKDSTQIQL
+241 TITKDTTQIQL
-252 KGALVSEQVKLS
+252 KGALVPEQIKLN
-264 FKYGNGTSIELSDN
+264 FKDSDGTTIELSDEYTGVDTN
-278 PKEDNSKIGQ
+278 GNRIGQ
-288 IIDKD
+288 LKD
-293 GNKFGEINYE
+293 GDKVVGEINYE

-311 EFSKYFPAETEN
+311 EFSNYFPAETEN

-347 HTSKGKIDEKFLIQG
+347 HTSKGQIDEKFLIQG

-390 VTMTRKETGVYNNN
+390 VTMTRKETGVYNE
-404 KNGKEIEFND
+404 NGQEIEFTD
-414 EDFLTRVL
+414 GDFLTQVL
-422 GFSNNVASEVPS
+422 GFQNGNS
-434 EVPPEVAP
+434 
-442 EVSPGNYVKAAN
+442 GNYVKAEN
-454 ATFIINGLVTSR
+454 ATFTVNGLETSR

-497 KLYENIKNFVD
+497 GLYENIKSFVD

-516 IEKKLSEPKYKNY
+516 IEKKLSEPKYKKY

-535 EKEKLSETQQ
+535 EKKELSDTQQ

-574 YSAVNQDDLD
+574 YSGVNQDDLD
-584 SAMKSLSAIGI
+584 SSMKALSAIGI

-601 TTAKLEIN
+601 TSAKLEIN

-664 VNNQFTIG
+664 VNNTFTIG

-683 RFEDR
+683 RFEAR
-688 LADLET
+688 LSDLET

-711 SQAAYLAQFFQ
+711 SQAAYLTQFFK

>member
-123 SSDKSKVDTT
+123 SKQSSNKVDTT
-133 KSLFSIQ
+133 KSLFTVQ
-140 DSFANA
+140 GAFANEMS
-146 DKILWKK
+146 WKQ

-191 KKYTVID
+191 IKYTVID
-198 SGTPKSGEVIVDKD
+198 SGTPKSGEVMVNKD

-241 TITKDSTQIQL
+241 TITKDTTQIQL
-252 KGALVSEQVKLS
+252 KGALVAGQIKLS
-264 FKYGNGTSIELSDN
+264 FKDGTDTTIELSDEYTGIDTN
-278 PKEDNSKIGQ
+278 GNRIGKI
-288 IIDKD
+288 KD
-293 GNKFGEINYE
+293 GDKVVGEINYE

-323 SKEKPKL
+323 SEEKPKL

-347 HTSKGKIDEKFLIQG
+347 HTSKGQIDEKFLIQG

-390 VTMTRKETGVYNNN
+390 VTMTRKETGVYNE
-404 KNGKEIEFND
+404 NGQEIEFTD
-414 EDFLTRVL
+414 GDFLTQVL
-422 GFSNNVASEVPS
+422 GFQNITPDT
-434 EVPPEVAP
+434 
-442 EVSPGNYVKAAN
+442 PGNYIKAEN
-454 ATFIINGLVTSR
+454 ATFTVNGLETSR

-471 SMNGVTFTLKKTT
+471 SINGVTFTLKKTT
-484 DTPVTINVNNDND
+484 DMPVTINVNNDND
-497 KLYENIKNFVD
+497 ALFENIKNFVD

-516 IEKKLSEPKYKNY
+516 IEKKLSEPKYKDY

-535 EKEKLSETQQ
+535 EKEELSETQQ

>member
-1 MKGSEFIMVM
+1 MVM

-93 VASGTG
+93 VASGAG
-99 QASYTI
+99 QSSYTI

-123 SSDKSKVDTT
+123 SKQSSNKVDTT
-133 KSLFSIQ
+133 KSLFTVQ
-140 DSFANA
+140 GAFANEMS
-146 DKILWKK
+146 WKQ

-191 KKYTVID
+191 IKYTVID
-198 SGTPKSGEVIVDKD
+198 GETPKSGEVMVNKD

-241 TITKDSTQIQL
+241 TITKDTTQIQL
-252 KGALVSEQVKLS
+252 KGALVAGQIKLS
-264 FKYGNGTSIELSDN
+264 FKDGTDTTIELSDEYTGIDTN
-278 PKEDNSKIGQ
+278 GNRIGKI
-288 IIDKD
+288 KD
-293 GNKFGEINYE
+293 GDKVVGEINYE

-311 EFSKYFPAETEN
+311 EFSNYFPAETEN
-323 SKEKPKL
+323 SEEKPKL

-347 HTSKGKIDEKFLIQG
+347 HTSKGQIDEKFLIQG

-390 VTMTRKETGVYNNN
+390 VTMTRKETGVYNE
-404 KNGKEIEFND
+404 NGQEIEFTD
-414 EDFLTRVL
+414 GDFLTQVL
-422 GFSNNVASEVPS
+422 GFQNGDS
-434 EVPPEVAP
+434 
-442 EVSPGNYVKAAN
+442 GNYIKAEN
-454 ATFIINGLVTSR
+454 ATFTVNGLETSR

-471 SMNGVTFTLKKTT
+471 SINGVTFTLKKTT
-484 DTPVTINVNNDND
+484 DMPVTINVNNDND
-497 KLYENIKNFVD
+497 ALFENIKNFVD

-516 IEKKLSEPKYKNY
+516 IEKKLSEPKYKDY

-535 EKEKLSETQQ
+535 EKEELSETQQ

>member
-93 VASGTG
+93 VASGAG
-99 QASYTI
+99 QSSYTI

-123 SSDKSKVDTT
+123 SKQSFNKVDTT
-133 KSLFSIQ
+133 KSLFTVQ
-140 DSFANA
+140 GAFANEMS
-146 DKILWKK
+146 WKQ

-191 KKYTVID
+191 IKYTVID
-198 SGTPKSGEVIVDKD
+198 SGTPKSGEVMVNKD

-221 IAANSTVK
+221 IAANSTIK

-241 TITKDSTQIQL
+241 TITKDTTQIQL
-252 KGALVSEQVKLS
+252 KGALVAGQIKLS
-264 FKYGNGTSIELSDN
+264 FKDGTDTTIELSDEYTGIDTN
-278 PKEDNSKIGQ
+278 GNRIGKI
-288 IIDKD
+288 KD
-293 GNKFGEINYE
+293 GDKVVGEINYE

-311 EFSKYFPAETEN
+311 EFSNYFPAETEN
-323 SKEKPKL
+323 SEEKPKL

-347 HTSKGKIDEKFLIQG
+347 HTSKGQIDEKFLIQG
-362 SESLNSVMSKVNN
+362 SDSLNSVMSKVNN

-390 VTMTRKETGVYNNN
+390 VTMTRKETGVYNE
-404 KNGKEIEFND
+404 NGQEIEFTD
-414 EDFLTRVL
+414 GDFLTQVL
-422 GFSNNVASEVPS
+422 GFQNGDS
-434 EVPPEVAP
+434 
-442 EVSPGNYVKAAN
+442 GNYIKAEN
-454 ATFIINGLVTSR
+454 ATFTVNGLETSR

-471 SMNGVTFTLKKTT
+471 SINGVTFTLKKTT

-497 KLYENIKNFVD
+497 ALFENIKNFVD

-516 IEKKLSEPKYKNY
+516 IEKKLSEPKYKDY

-535 EKEKLSETQQ
+535 EKEELSETQQ

-704 QAIQKAN
+704 KAIQKAN

>member
-1 MKGSEFIMVM
+1 MVM

-93 VASGTG
+93 VASGAG
-99 QASYTI
+99 QSSYTI

-123 SSDKSKVDTT
+123 SKQSSNKVDTT
-133 KSLFSIQ
+133 KSLFTVQ
-140 DSFANA
+140 GAFAN
-146 DKILWKK
+146 KMSWKQ

-191 KKYTVID
+191 IKYTVID
-198 SGTPKSGEVIVDKD
+198 SGTPKSGEVMVNKD

-221 IAANSTVK
+221 IAANSTVR

-241 TITKDSTQIQL
+241 TITKDTTQIQL
-252 KGALVSEQVKLS
+252 KGALVAGQIKLS
-264 FKYGNGTSIELSDN
+264 FKDGTDTTIELSDGYTGIDTN
-278 PKEDNSKIGQ
+278 GNRIGKI
-288 IIDKD
+288 KD
-293 GNKFGEINYE
+293 GDKVVGEINYE

-311 EFSKYFPAETEN
+311 EFSNYFPAETEN
-323 SKEKPKL
+323 SEEKPKL

-347 HTSKGKIDEKFLIQG
+347 HTSKGQIDEKFLIQG

-390 VTMTRKETGVYNNN
+390 VTMTRKETGVYNE
-404 KNGKEIEFND
+404 NGQEIEFTD
-414 EDFLTRVL
+414 GDFLTQVL
-422 GFSNNVASEVPS
+422 GFQNGDS
-434 EVPPEVAP
+434 
-442 EVSPGNYVKAAN
+442 GNYIKAEN
-454 ATFIINGLVTSR
+454 ATFTVNGLETSR

-471 SMNGVTFTLKKTT
+471 SINGVTFTLKKTT

-497 KLYENIKNFVD
+497 KLYENIKSFVD

-564 GLITQMRTAI
+564 GLVTQMRTAI

>member
-1 MKGSEFIMVM
+1 MVM

-93 VASGTG
+93 VASGAG
-99 QASYTI
+99 QSSYTI

-123 SSDKSKVDTT
+123 SKQSSNKVDTT
-133 KSLFSIQ
+133 KSLFTVQ
-140 DSFANA
+140 GAFANEMS
-146 DKILWKK
+146 WKQ

-179 TDLENM
+179 TDVENM

-191 KKYTVID
+191 IKYTVID
-198 SGTPKSGEVIVDKD
+198 SGTPKSGEVMVNKD

-241 TITKDSTQIQL
+241 TITKDTTQIQL
-252 KGALVSEQVKLS
+252 KGALVAGQIKLS
-264 FKYGNGTSIELSDN
+264 FKDGTDTTIELSDEYTGIDTN
-278 PKEDNSKIGQ
+278 GNRIGKI
-288 IIDKD
+288 KD
-293 GNKFGEINYE
+293 GDKVVGEINYE

-311 EFSKYFPAETEN
+311 EFSNYFPAETEN
-323 SKEKPKL
+323 SEEKPKL

-347 HTSKGKIDEKFLIQG
+347 HTSKGQIDEKFLIQG

-390 VTMTRKETGVYNNN
+390 VTMTRKETGVYNE
-404 KNGKEIEFND
+404 NGQEIEFTD
-414 EDFLTRVL
+414 GDFLTQVL
-422 GFSNNVASEVPS
+422 GFQNGDS
-434 EVPPEVAP
+434 
-442 EVSPGNYVKAAN
+442 GNYIKAEN
-454 ATFIINGLVTSR
+454 ATFTVNGLETSR

-471 SMNGVTFTLKKTT
+471 SINGVTFTLKKTT

-497 KLYENIKNFVD
+497 ALFENIKNFVD

-516 IEKKLSEPKYKNY
+516 IEKKLSEPKYKDY

-535 EKEKLSETQQ
+535 EKEELSETQQ

-564 GLITQMRTAI
+564 GLVTQMRTAI
-574 YSAVNQDDLD
+574 YSGVKQDDLD

>member
-1 MKGSEFIMVM
+1 MKGSEYIMVM

-93 VASGTG
+93 VASGAG
-99 QASYTI
+99 QSSYTI
-105 SKISSL
+105 SEISSL

-123 SSDKSKVDTT
+123 SKQSSNKVDTT
-133 KSLFSIQ
+133 KSLFTVQ
-140 DSFANA
+140 GAFAN
-146 DKILWKK
+146 KMSWKQ

-198 SGTPKSGEVIVDKD
+198 SGTPKSREVMINKD

-229 VNYVTDKKVENK
+229 VSYVTDKKVENK

-264 FKYGNGTSIELSDN
+264 FKDGNGTTIELSDKYTGIDTN
-278 PKEDNSKIGQ
+278 GNRIGQ
-288 IIDKD
+288 LKD
-293 GNKFGEINYE
+293 GDKVVGEINYE

-390 VTMTRKETGVYNNN
+390 VTMTRKETGVYNNSE
-404 KNGKEIEFND
+404 NGQEIEFTD
-414 EDFLTRVL
+414 GDFLTQVL
-422 GFSNNVASEVPS
+422 GFHNITPD
-434 EVPPEVAP
+434 P
-442 EVSPGNYVKAAN
+442 PGNYVKAKN
-454 ATFIINGLVTSR
+454 ATFIINGLETSR

-516 IEKKLSEPKYKNY
+516 IEKKLSEKKYKNY

-564 GLITQMRTAI
+564 GLVTQMRTAI
-574 YSAVNQDDLD
+574 YSGVKQDDLD

-683 RFEDR
+683 RFEAR
-688 LADLET
+688 LSDLET

-711 SQAAYLAQFFQ
+711 SQAAYLTQFFK

>member
-1 MKGSEFIMVM
+1 MVM

-26 ENMMKAQSIPLNKIK
+26 ENMMKAQSLPLNKIK

-79 RSVASTNED
+79 RSVASTNDD
-88 IVSAT
+88 ILSAT
-93 VASGTG
+93 VASGAG

-105 SKISSL
+105 SRISSL

-123 SSDKSKVDTT
+123 SKLSSNKVDTT
-133 KSLFSIQ
+133 KSLFTIQ
-140 DSFANA
+140 DAFANE
-146 DKILWKK
+146 ISWKQ

-179 TDLENM
+179 TDVENM

-198 SGTPKSGEVIVDKD
+198 SGTPKSGEVMVNKG

-241 TITKDSTQIQL
+241 TITKDTTQIQL
-252 KGALVSEQVKLS
+252 KGALVPEQIKLN
-264 FKYGNGTSIELSDN
+264 FKDSDGTTIELSDEYTGVDTN
-278 PKEDNSKIGQ
+278 GNRIGQ
-288 IIDKD
+288 LKD
-293 GNKFGEINYE
+293 GDKVVGEINYE

-311 EFSKYFPAETEN
+311 EFSNYFPAETEN

-347 HTSKGKIDEKFLIQG
+347 HTSKGQIDEKFLIQG

-390 VTMTRKETGVYNNN
+390 VTMTRKETGVYNE
-404 KNGKEIEFND
+404 NGQEIEFTD
-414 EDFLTRVL
+414 GDFLTQVL
-422 GFSNNVASEVPS
+422 GFQNGNS
-434 EVPPEVAP
+434 
-442 EVSPGNYVKAAN
+442 GNYVKAEN
-454 ATFIINGLVTSR
+454 ATFTVNGLETSR

-497 KLYENIKNFVD
+497 GLYENIKSFVD

-516 IEKKLSEPKYKNY
+516 IEKKLSEPKYKKY

-535 EKEKLSETQQ
+535 EKKELSDTQQ

-574 YSAVNQDDLD
+574 YSGVNQDDLD
-584 SAMKSLSAIGI
+584 SSMKALSAIGI

-601 TTAKLEIN
+601 TSAKLEIN

-664 VNNQFTIG
+664 VNNTFTIG

-683 RFEDR
+683 RFEAR
-688 LADLET
+688 LSDLET

-711 SQAAYLAQFFQ
+711 SQAAYLTQFFK

>member
-1 MKGSEFIMVM
+1 MVM

-93 VASGTG
+93 VASGAG
-99 QASYTI
+99 QSSYTI

-123 SSDKSKVDTT
+123 SKQSSNKVDTT
-133 KSLFSIQ
+133 KSLFTVQ
-140 DSFANA
+140 GAFANEMS
-146 DKILWKK
+146 WKQ

-191 KKYTVID
+191 IKYTVID
-198 SGTPKSGEVIVDKD
+198 SGTPKSGEVMVNKD

-241 TITKDSTQIQL
+241 TITKDTTQIQL
-252 KGALVSEQVKLS
+252 KGALVAGQIKLS
-264 FKYGNGTSIELSDN
+264 FKDGTDTTIELSDEYTGIDTN
-278 PKEDNSKIGQ
+278 GNRIGKI
-288 IIDKD
+288 KD
-293 GNKFGEINYE
+293 GDKVVGEINYE

-311 EFSKYFPAETEN
+311 EFSNYFPAETEN
-323 SKEKPKL
+323 SEEKPKL

-347 HTSKGKIDEKFLIQG
+347 HTSKGQIDEKFLIQG

-390 VTMTRKETGVYNNN
+390 VTMTRKETGVYNE
-404 KNGKEIEFND
+404 NGQEIEFTD
-414 EDFLTRVL
+414 GDFLTQVL
-422 GFSNNVASEVPS
+422 GFQNGDS
-434 EVPPEVAP
+434 
-442 EVSPGNYVKAAN
+442 GNYIKAEN
-454 ATFIINGLVTSR
+454 ATFTVNGLETSR

-471 SMNGVTFTLKKTT
+471 SINGVTFTLKKTT

-497 KLYENIKNFVD
+497 KLYENIKSFVD

-564 GLITQMRTAI
+564 GLVTQMRTAI
-574 YSAVNQDDLD
+574 YSGVNQDDLD

-704 QAIQKAN
+704 KAIQKAN

>member
-1 MKGSEFIMVM
+1 MVM

-123 SSDKSKVDTT
+123 SKLSSNKVDTT

-146 DKILWKK
+146 DKILWKQ

-179 TDLENM
+179 TDVENM

-191 KKYTVID
+191 IKYTVID
-198 SGTPKSGEVIVDKD
+198 RGTPKSGEVMVNKD

-241 TITKDSTQIQL
+241 TITKDTTQIQL
-252 KGALVSEQVKLS
+252 KGALVAGQIKLS
-264 FKYGNGTSIELSDN
+264 FKDGTDTTIELSDEYTGIDTN
-278 PKEDNSKIGQ
+278 GNRIGKIKDV
-288 IIDKD
+288 DKVV
-293 GNKFGEINYE
+293 GEINYE

-311 EFSKYFPAETEN
+311 EFNKYFPAETEN

-390 VTMTRKETGVYNNN
+390 VTMTRKETGVYNNSE
-404 KNGKEIEFND
+404 NGKEIEFTD
-414 EDFLTRVL
+414 GDFLTQVL
-422 GFSNNVASEVPS
+422 GFHNITPD
-434 EVPPEVAP
+434 P
-442 EVSPGNYVKAAN
+442 PGNYINAEN
-454 ATFIINGLVTSR
+454 ATFIINGLETSR

-529 LPLTDD
+529 LPLNDD

-564 GLITQMRTAI
+564 GLVTQMRTAI

>member
-1 MKGSEFIMVM
+1 MVM

-93 VASGTG
+93 VASGAG
-99 QASYTI
+99 QSSYTI

-123 SSDKSKVDTT
+123 SKQSSNKVDTT
-133 KSLFSIQ
+133 KSLFTVQ
-140 DSFANA
+140 GAFANEMS
-146 DKILWKK
+146 WKQ

-191 KKYTVID
+191 MKYTVID
-198 SGTPKSGEVIVDKD
+198 SGTPKSGEVMVNKD

-241 TITKDSTQIQL
+241 TITKDNTQIQL
-252 KGALVSEQVKLS
+252 KGALVPGQIKLS
-264 FKYGNGTSIELSDN
+264 FKDGTDTTIELSDEYTGIDTN
-278 PKEDNSKIGQ
+278 GNRIGKI
-288 IIDKD
+288 KD
-293 GNKFGEINYE
+293 GDKVVGEINYE

-311 EFSKYFPAETEN
+311 EFSNYFPAETEN
-323 SKEKPKL
+323 SEEKPKL
-330 ELTITSQQNYF
+330 ELTITSQQNYT

-390 VTMTRKETGVYNNN
+390 VTVTRKETGVYNE
-404 KNGKEIEFND
+404 NGQEIEFTD
-414 EDFLTRVL
+414 GDFLTQVL
-422 GFSNNVASEVPS
+422 GFQNGDS
-434 EVPPEVAP
+434 
-442 EVSPGNYVKAAN
+442 GNYIKAEN
-454 ATFIINGLVTSR
+454 ATFTVNGLETSR

-471 SMNGVTFTLKKTT
+471 SINGVTFTLKKTT

-497 KLYENIKNFVD
+497 ALFENIKDFVD

-516 IEKKLSEPKYKNY
+516 IEKKLSEPKYKDY

-535 EKEKLSETQQ
+535 EKEELSETQQ

-564 GLITQMRTAI
+564 GLVTQMRTAI
-574 YSAVNQDDLD
+574 YSGVNQDDLD

-633 TDGQKGVIQRLY
+633 MDGQKGVIQRLY

-711 SQAAYLAQFFQ
+711 SQSAYLAQFFQ

>member
-1 MKGSEFIMVM
+1 MVM

-79 RSVASTNED
+79 RSIASTNED

-93 VASGTG
+93 VASGAG

-105 SKISSL
+105 SKINSL

-123 SSDKSKVDTT
+123 SESSSNKVDTT

-140 DSFANA
+140 DAFANEMS
-146 DKILWKK
+146 WKQ

-164 EGEPITLGLADGVQI
+164 EGGRTISLGLADGVQI
-179 TDLENM
+179 TDVENM

-191 KKYTVID
+191 KKYTVIESETTD
-198 SGTPKSGEVIVDKD
+198 SGEVNPNSGEVIVDKVS
-212 TGELTFGDT
+212 GELTFGDT

-229 VNYVTDKKVENK
+229 VSYVTDKKVENK

-264 FKYGNGTSIELSDN
+264 FKDGNGTSIELSDK
-278 PKEDNSKIGQ
+278 PILDNSKIGQ

-390 VTMTRKETGVYNNN
+390 VTMTRKETGVYNNSE
-404 KNGKEIEFND
+404 NGKEIEFA
-414 EDFLTRVL
+414 EGDFLTQVL
-422 GFSNNVASEVPS
+422 GFHNITPDT
-434 EVPPEVAP
+434 
-442 EVSPGNYVKAAN
+442 PGNYVKAEN
-454 ATFIINGLVTSR
+454 ATFIINGLETSR

-497 KLYENIKNFVD
+497 ALFENIKNFVD

-516 IEKKLSEPKYKNY
+516 IEKKLSEPKYKDY

-535 EKEKLSETQQ
+535 EKEELSETQQ